1 MPKKGGVVVDAIH
14 SLHMFGYAHL
24 DVRLENICFSTASP
38 HHAIL
43 IDLDRCS
50 PVTKPAYFQERYYP
64 SSTMYKSCD
73 KGGGK
78 EVIEKPQ
85 IIDDYNCFMGCVEVV
100 HQHLVYYAI
109 GRKGLTLWR
118 REFYPLLE
126 MAIVN
131 SYAIYKLNCPEKVLT
146 HKAFH
151 SELARSLCEPWLLG
165 HADPTSSHIPLRGR
179 IPFSSSYSLEW
190 KTLAIKSTGMTTMLC
205 VCKDCHSNPHRKFAT
220 TSEHAKML
228 TQAVA
233 EV

>member
-1 MPKKGGVVVDAIH
+1 MRKEKEGHDQLLLAKFAVFIKFGQPVWGVALSPDKFSSDVYCLSTICGTGTEIIECRKKGVWLQNQTDAIH

-85 IIDDYNCFMGCVEVV
+85 IIDNYNCFFMGGVDVV
-100 HQHLVYYAI
+100 H
-109 GRKGLTLWR
+109 
-118 REFYPLLE
+118 
-126 MAIVN
+126 
-131 SYAIYKLNCPEKVLT
+131 
-146 HKAFH
+146 
-151 SELARSLCEPWLLG
+151 
-165 HADPTSSHIPLRGR
+165 
-179 IPFSSSYSLEW
+179 
-190 KTLAIKSTGMTTMLC
+190 
-205 VCKDCHSNPHRKFAT
+205 HRQ
-220 TSEHAKML
+220 L
-228 TQAVA
+228 
-233 EV
+233 